1 MKDKIKMN
9 GYQKIKF
16 IINEFLKKRAVSA
29 RDSIFEYNGISIDT
43 VQNIITKLNK
53 ANMIYKF
60 DKETNK
66 IKNDLI
72 DKTIFSNDNYNNNFI
87 SSIISRE
94 EVNSEN
100 TIKYFFKQVPDNLI
114 FMTNNKYSINF
125 NDQII
130 PLLDSKKYNAFSS
143 LIINNTDIH
152 KSTCRINHEEDIV
165 PLELFI
171 YGSSWYVCAHN
182 IKTKEN
188 IIIDSYNIKYFQKL
202 NEYYSLYINDKQIT
216 ETIEKFIKESVK
228 EEYFFLKLKPE
239 LLNMLLN
246 FKLIDEEYTVYDEE
260 KELNNKDF
268 VNISEKLIEN
278 EIIPKIK
285 LFHINISNLEEE
297 KVLNDSTLPFS
308 KKDSKKYIFKIKTSN
323 YKYILD
329 NFPDIKTIDINEYI
343 IL

>member
-1 MKDKIKMN
+1 MHGTKACCCKI
-9 GYQKIKF
+9 GKF
-16 IINEFLKKRAVSA
+16 P
-29 RDSIFEYNGISIDT
+29 
-43 VQNIITKLNK
+43 QQ
-53 ANMIYKF
+53 
-60 DKETNK
+60 
-66 IKNDLI
+66 
-72 DKTIFSNDNYNNNFI
+72 
-87 SSIISRE
+87 
-94 EVNSEN
+94 
-100 TIKYFFKQVPDNLI
+100 FK
-114 FMTNNKYSINF
+114 
-125 NDQII
+125 
-130 PLLDSKKYNAFSS
+130 
-143 LIINNTDIH
+143 
-152 KSTCRINHEEDIV
+152 
-165 PLELFI
+165 
-171 YGSSWYVCAHN
+171 
-182 IKTKEN
+182 
-188 IIIDSYNIKYFQKL
+188 KL

-239 LLNMLLN
+239 LLNILLN
-246 FKLIDEEYTVYDEE
+246 FKLIDEEYEVYDEE

-308 KKDSKKYIFKIKTSN
+308 KKDSKEYIFKIKTSN

>member
-1 MKDKIKMN
+1 
-9 GYQKIKF
+9 
-16 IINEFLKKRAVSA
+16 
-29 RDSIFEYNGISIDT
+29 
-43 VQNIITKLNK
+43 
-53 ANMIYKF
+53 MIYKF

-239 LLNMLLN
+239 LLNILLN
-246 FKLIDEEYTVYDEE
+246 FKLIDEEYEVYDEE

-297 KVLNDSTLPFS
+297 KVLNDSTLSFT